1 MNCKGNIIAAR
12 DYMLNAALAKTD
24 TRRALQHVYSDGAT
38 AVATNGKVL
47 CYAPMDLPAG
57 FYDIATAGTGRNK
70 ATRFVPMTDS
80 EELVFPNWKQ
90 VVPDCT
96 KAVKTFDFAAGSEK
110 VEREIFKLQFALA
123 SFETGSLIAQEYI
136 DLMRKTELV
145 YHVSVID
152 GMLPVVFDAS
162 GIFTLVVMP
171 RREKDNT
178 EIGGIMEAFKSEA
191 VREWKATRDAAEGRP
206 RVEPE
211 VLEPTAPDDMPE
223 ADAPKA
229 ALMPKAAKKQRKASF
244 RYVCELESGETIT
257 LGSVKEV
264 EARGDV
270 LKCRIEPVKRQRKEA

>member
-1 MNCKGNIIAAR
+1 MITV
-12 DYMLNAALAKTD
+12 LNAALAKPTPGGHCS
-24 TRRALQHVYSDGAT
+24 RLSDGAT

-152 GMLPVVFDAS
+152 GFPVVLIAS
-162 GIFTLVVMP
+162 GIFTWVVMP
-171 RREKDNT
+171 RAKRPT
-178 EIGGIMEAFKSEA
+178 RIA
-191 VREWKATRDAAEGRP
+191 VLWRRSNLKPWGVEATRT
-206 RVEPE
+206 
-211 VLEPTAPDDMPE
+211 L
-223 ADAPKA
+223 
-229 ALMPKAAKKQRKASF
+229 RKAPA
-244 RYVCELESGETIT
+244 SG
-257 LGSVKEV
+257 
-264 EARGDV
+264 A
-270 LKCRIEPVKRQRKEA
+270 